1 MNAVFLMDP
10 LEGVIFE
17 KDTTLA
23 LMIGAHARGY
33 TTFFLPEGGITLD
46 GEAVRMHVEE
56 VEPRW
61 DPEQPF
67 VRKGSRV
74 LEGDDVDVVFVRTE
88 PPFDEEYLA
97 HTWMLDRLPPNVVVL
112 NTPAGLRAAN
122 EKLWALQFQSLIPRT
137 MVSRNLADLRGFMQA
152 QERVIVKPTDGF
164 GGKSVFLL
172 APGDVNAQ
180 VTLETLTEGGRCEIV
195 MQRYVPEAAAGD
207 KRILLLNGEPL
218 GAVLRVH
225 GATDH
230 RNNFFSGGRPEATEL
245 TDRDREI
252 VAQVGPRLRADGL
265 PFVGI
270 DVLGDYLIEVNVT
283 SPTCLQ
289 EMNRLYDVHLEDK
302 VIDFV
307 DGLIRDRS

>member
-10 LEGVIFE
+10 LESVVYE

-23 LMIGAHARGY
+23 LMNGAHARGY
-33 TTFFLPEGGITLD
+33 TTHFLPEGGITLD
-46 GEAVRMHVEE
+46 AADVRMHVEQ

-67 VRKGSRV
+67 DRKGSRV
-74 LEGDDVDVVFVRTE
+74 LAGDEIDVVFVRTD

-97 HTWMLDRLPPNVVVL
+97 HTWLLDRLPPKVVVV
-112 NTPAGLRAAN
+112 NAPAGLRAAN

-137 MVSRNLADLRGFMQA
+137 MVSRNLSDLLAFMQE
-152 QERVIVKPTDGF
+152 QERVVAKPTDGF

-172 APGDVNAQ
+172 AHGDVNAP
-180 VTLETLTEGGRCEIV
+180 VTLETLTRDGRREIV
-195 MQRYVPEAAAGD
+195 MQQYVPEAAAGD
-207 KRILLLNGEPL
+207 KRILLLNGELL

-225 GATDH
+225 GETDH
-230 RNNFFSGGRPEATEL
+230 RNNFFAGGRPQATEL

-252 VAQVGPRLRADGL
+252 VAQVGPRLREEGL
-265 PFVGI
+265 IFAGI

-289 EMNRLYDVHLEDK
+289 EMNRLYDVRLEDQ

-307 DGLIRDRS
+307 HGLVRARG

>member
-46 GEAVRMHVEE
+46 GDSVRLHVEE

-67 VRKGSRV
+67 VRKGPRV

-137 MVSRNLADLRGFMQA
+137 MVSRNLADLLGFMQA

-172 APGDVNAQ
+172 AQDDVNAQ

-195 MQRYVPEAAAGD
+195 MQRYVPEAVTGD

-252 VAQVGPRLRADGL
+252 VAQVGPRLREAGL